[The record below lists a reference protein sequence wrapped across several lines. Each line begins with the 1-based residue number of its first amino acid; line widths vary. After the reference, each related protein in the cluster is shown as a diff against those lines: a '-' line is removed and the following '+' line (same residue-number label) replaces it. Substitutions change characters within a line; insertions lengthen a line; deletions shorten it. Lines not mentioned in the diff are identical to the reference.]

1 MTDVAK
7 SIKIASTRKRV
18 ARERLSEAKSSS
30 HDSGMTHGSVGQVTT
45 YGPKRGRGRPRM
57 AEFGVTTNHG
67 GVYVDPVSVLA
78 GKILSATVK
87 PPRMSVCTVYD
98 AEGKPIAT
106 IDPHTRVRTPL
117 A

>member
-18 ARERLSEAKSSS
+18 ARTRLSEAKDAT
-30 HDSGMTHGSVGQVTT
+30 HSGGTAHGSVGQIIA
-45 YGPKRGRGRPRM
+45 YGPRRGRGRPRM
-57 AEFGVTTNHG
+57 AEVGVATDHG
-67 GVYVDPVSVLA
+67 GVYHDPISVLA